1 MMYMCIPCGY
11 LFDEE
16 QMQQVWHELP
26 DDWVCPDCGGNRNHF
41 AEFSL
46 GTTTK
51 DIDREDA
58 TNSFDI

>member
-16 QMQQVWHELP
+16 QRQQSWQELP
-26 DDWVCPDCGGNRNHF
+26 DSWICPDCGGSQNHF

-46 GTTTK
+46 GTATK
-51 DIDREDA
+51 EIDQKAD
-58 TNSFDI
+58 S